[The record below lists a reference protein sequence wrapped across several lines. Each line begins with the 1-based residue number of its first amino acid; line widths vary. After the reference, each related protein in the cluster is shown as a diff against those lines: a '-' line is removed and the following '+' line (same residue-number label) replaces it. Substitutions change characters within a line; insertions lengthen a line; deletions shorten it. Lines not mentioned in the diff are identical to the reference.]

1 MSLLINDNMVV
12 SIHYKLTDDDG
23 NVLDST
29 EGSEPLSYLQ
39 GAGKIIPGLEKAL
52 VGKAKG
58 DSLQVKVDPANGY
71 GEVMPDFIHTV
82 DKSALKGVDSVKVG
96 MIFEAQGPNG
106 SVKRI
111 VVKKVDDDKVTIDGN
126 HPLAGV
132 TLNFDVEIVDVKEKG
147 IQEAKQQIS

>member
-12 SIHYKLTDDDG
+12 SIHYKLSDDDG
-23 NVLDST
+23 NVLDSS

-52 VGKAKG
+52 MGKAKG
-58 DSLQVKVDPANGY
+58 DSLHVKIDPANGY